1 MNCLIYRF
9 SCGSVTPVSSD
20 SSESTPANE
29 GTQRDPPTAL
39 PLDLL
44 TEMEFLFKN
53 ERRRDSLPDN
63 APSSDISL
71 PEKAV
76 SVYYV
81 LLSIRQI
88 SKNKQHS
95 GVSHPIKI
103 TKGLTRLYS
112 GFVL

>member
-1 MNCLIYRF
+1 MRAKQMFVYFVFVSFLFVCVSTPKLNCYVSRF

-20 SSESTPANE
+20 SSESTPAHE
-29 GTQRDPPTAL
+29 DMQRDHPTAL

-63 APSSDISL
+63 APGSEISL

-76 SVYYV
+76 S
-81 LLSIRQI
+81 II
-88 SKNKQHS
+88 
-95 GVSHPIKI
+95 I
-103 TKGLTRLYS
+103 LY
-112 GFVL
+112 GKFWR